1 MGVRKNAKSLSAAE
15 RENFVRACVLMK
27 TDIVNPA
34 APVAQRYS
42 RWDEYVAV
50 HRMIQNA
57 FAPGNPG
64 VNFGHGGNGAYSFFS
79 WHRYFLLRFEQELQ
93 SHVPGVMLPYWDW
106 TDPTPLLTDTFL
118 GPNGDAGTQIVSRGY
133 FAENA
138 PGTPGNPTPAPAWW
152 PAGLTGWRLHSAFP
166 LSWQGALRRNVGG
179 PLPSVVDLQQAL
191 GMSTYPT
198 FQNAVES
205 GNGLSSLHQMHNEL
219 HGYIGGH
226 MGSPVVSPFD
236 PIFYLH
242 HCNIDR
248 LWAMW
253 QMDGHATVYPSMGGN
268 PEHHRNDIMYPW
280 TGGAAG
286 YGTNVNMPPIV
297 MPNFNALGAQHNVDT
312 LDHRALG
319 YTYDTLPVVGI
330 SLDRTGSMT
339 QLTPD
344 PMTNPAPNVTKWVA
358 ATRGVSAFLQD
369 CEAAYL
375 SKQAYVYAGVET
387 FRSPGASHEF
397 TPVFGMNP
405 SGLIKSGGSHSRS
418 VFETAVAGLAPGG
431 GTPLAD
437 ALTHAD
443 AALVKAPFGDLPPD
457 ERRYLAILT
466 DGNRTTGATIASIPA
481 GGLGDT
487 VVFAMGF
494 GTGADVDYATLAQ
507 LVTKGT
513 VLPIS
518 QVFHGENA
526 GTIDKFYSNSLAAA
540 IGYTPLVDPVLELF
554 AGEHTHVDFYA
565 TSAEDSF
572 FISAQGMDFTDP
584 HWTFHLVAPDGSVLY
599 GDHGRHSAHGESCQ
613 HCCPLPKVT
622 TRRANGRLSL
632 FLQRDSAERQCWVG
646 RWRLMVAY
654 KARDMSAM
662 LMLPTGTLL
671 APASA
676 GPVLGA
682 RYYRPI
688 DRKGRRS
695 AVRRISKPNT
705 HGFDM
710 MPPFTSGD
718 PDDACNVLVNIYART
733 RLQINVD
740 TVLDRHWSFRLRP
753 ELLAGAI
760 SNVKAYGRLFSP
772 RVDLPKL
779 FAEGFDP
786 RVIRGASLRAS
797 KGLKYDSSKILAKL
811 EEKDPDRF
819 HLDDRG
825 FIFKL
830 AHDGAGEAQMQ
841 GPEVSG
847 VHHLGVLIEGAYHPD
862 GSAGADDHGGHQS
875 KDAGAQPEHFE
886 RVLTYT
892 MTAQR

>member
-1 MGVRKNAKSLSAAE
+1 MGIRKNAKYLSATE
-15 RENFVRACVLMK
+15 QENFVRACVLMK
-27 TDIVNPA
+27 ADIVNPA

-57 FAPGNPG
+57 FAPGNPV
-64 VNFGHGGNGAYSFFS
+64 VNFGHGGSGAFSFFS

-118 GPNGDAGTQIVSRGY
+118 GPNGDLGTQVVSSGY
-133 FAENA
+133 FAADA

-166 LSWQGALRRNVGG
+166 LSWEGPLRRNIGG
-179 PLPSVVDLQQAL
+179 ALPSVTDLQQAL
-191 GMSTYPT
+191 NMPTYST

-205 GNGLSSLHQMHNEL
+205 GSGLSSFHQMHNGL

-226 MGSPVVSPFD
+226 MGNPTASPFD
-236 PIFYLH
+236 PIFYIH

-253 QMDGHATVYPSMGGN
+253 QMDGHATTYPLAGGD
-268 PEHHRNDIMYPW
+268 PHHHRNDIMYPW

-286 YGTNVNMPPIV
+286 YGTNVNLAPIV
-297 MPNFNALGAQHNVDT
+297 MPDYSALGAQRNVDT

-319 YTYDTLPVVGI
+319 YTYDTLAVVGV

-344 PMTNPAPNVTKWVA
+344 PMTTAAPDVTKWVA
-358 ATRGVSAFLQD
+358 ATRGVSAFFQD

-375 SKQAYVYAGVET
+375 SKEAYVYAGVET
-387 FRSPGASHEF
+387 FRTTGGSHQF
-397 TPVFGMNP
+397 TPVFGGTP
-405 SGLIKSGGSHSRS
+405 SGLVKAGGAHSRS
-418 VFETAVAGLAPGG
+418 AFDTAVAGLTPGG

-437 ALTHAD
+437 ALTHVD
-443 AALVKAPFGDLPPD
+443 AALVKAPFGDQPAD

-466 DGNRTTGATIASIPA
+466 DGNRTTGSTVASIPA

-494 GTGADVDYATLAQ
+494 GTGADVSYPTLDQ

-513 VLPIS
+513 VLPIT

-540 IGYTPLVDPVLELF
+540 IGYTPLFDPVLELF
-554 AGEHTHVDFYA
+554 AGEHTHIDFYA

-584 HWTFHLVAPDGSVLY
+584 HWTYHLVAPNGSVLY
-599 GDHGRHSAHGESCQ
+599 GHQGDHGGHGGGCN

-622 TRRANGRLSL
+622 AVRSNGRLSL
-632 FLQRDSAERQCWVG
+632 FLQRDSADRACWVG
-646 RWRLMVAY
+646 KWQLMVAY
-654 KARDMSAM
+654 KAPDMARM
-662 LMLPTGTLL
+662 LMLPTGSLL

-676 GPVLGA
+676 GPVLGP
-682 RYYRPI
+682 RYNRPQ
-688 DRKGRRS
+688 DRKNRRA
-695 AVRRISKPNT
+695 AVRLISKPNL
-705 HGFDM
+705 HGFDL

-718 PDDACNVLVNIYART
+718 PEDACNVLVNIYART
-733 RLQINVD
+733 RLHLNVSA
-740 TVLDRHWSFRLRP
+740 VLNDRWTFQLKP
-753 ELLAGAI
+753 DLLAGKI
-760 SNVKAYGRLFSP
+760 SNVRAFGRLFSP
-772 RVDLPKL
+772 RVDIAEL
-779 FAEGFDP
+779 FAGGFDA
-786 RVIRGASLRAS
+786 RITRGASLRAS
-797 KGLKYDSSKILAKL
+797 RGLKYDSAKVLAKL
-811 EEKDPDRF
+811 EAEDPERF
-819 HLDDRG
+819 RLDDQA
-825 FIFKL
+825 FAFKIP
-830 AHDGAGEAQMQ
+830 HHGAGEAEMR
-841 GPEVSG
+841 GPEVPG
-847 VHHLGVLIEGAYHPD
+847 VHHLGVLVEGVYHPD
-862 GSAGADDHGGHQS
+862 ASGHEDGHGGHGQQDS
-875 KDAGAQPEHFE
+875 GHQPERFE

-892 MTAQR
+892 MAAPR